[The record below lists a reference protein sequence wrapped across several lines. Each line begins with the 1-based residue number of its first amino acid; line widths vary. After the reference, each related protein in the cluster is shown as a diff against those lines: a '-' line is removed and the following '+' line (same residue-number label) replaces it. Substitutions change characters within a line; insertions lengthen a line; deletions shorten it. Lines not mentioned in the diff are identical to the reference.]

1 MSKNLTPRYIVIG
14 LVLAWALMTLWP
26 SVKYQMLSPS
36 DIEEMRE
43 MGTLESLEN
52 DIIKQGL
59 DLKGGIYIVLEVDLP
74 TLVSTL
80 AINKDSKFEKTLS
93 DVRKSLAENTQQDF
107 FTVFANSVSTNGL
120 RLPRY
125 YDVDYGAKPDD
136 ILASLNEQADD
147 AINRVLE
154 ILQNRVDQFGVS
166 EPTIQK
172 QGNRRIIVELA
183 GIQDSDRARSL
194 LQSTAQLEFCLVKSP
209 EVTNDILSQI
219 DNLVQDN
226 EQLESLVATINE
238 DYESADSDELGVSDD
253 KTVSISELF
262 GDDAEISKD
271 TSDTSVV
278 VDQNIFQERPF
289 SSLLR
294 ALGNDIAV
302 PEKNLYAVKKIINR
316 QEILDKLALGNGQF
330 LFAPSA
336 ESFSTNDGID
346 EKLVNMYYLEKD
358 ADLTGGVIEE
368 ANATIGGQGTSAVGQ
383 PIVLL
388 DMNSEGART
397 WSRIT
402 GANIGRRIAI
412 VLDKKV
418 HMAPSIRTKISD
430 GGTMIEGFAGMDE
443 AKDIAIV
450 LRAGALPAPVN
461 IIEERIVGPSLGA
474 DSVKR
479 GTNSVLLGL
488 GLIIV
493 FMFIYYKLSGSIAN
507 FALIWNILLVLSVL
521 ASLGATLTL
530 PGIAAL
536 ILTVGMS
543 IDANVIIF
551 ERIREE
557 LRKGKSVRSAI
568 DGGYNRALTTI
579 IDANVT
585 TLVAALVLYQF
596 GTGPIRGFAT
606 VLFWGIIISMF
617 TAIFVTR
624 TIFNSFAG
632 EIAIRPPL
640 VSESYS
646 LALMYSPIG
655 NVSFQFLFLIQL
667 HTLKRGCLG
676 LRG

>member
-43 MGTLESLEN
+43 MGTLEDLEN

-93 DVRKSLAENTQQDF
+93 DVRKSLTENTQQDF
-107 FTVFANSVSTNGL
+107 FTVFANNVSTNGL

-262 GDDAEISKD
+262 GDDAETSKD

-624 TIFNSFAG
+624 TIFNSFADRKG
-632 EIAIRPPL
+632 
-640 VSESYS
+640 
-646 LALMYSPIG
+646 
-655 NVSFQFLFLIQL
+655 
-667 HTLKRGCLG
+667 LKKLSI
-676 LRG
+676 

>member
-262 GDDAEISKD
+262 GDDAETSKD

-624 TIFNSFAG
+624 TIFNSFADRKG
-632 EIAIRPPL
+632 
-640 VSESYS
+640 
-646 LALMYSPIG
+646 
-655 NVSFQFLFLIQL
+655 
-667 HTLKRGCLG
+667 LKKLSI
-676 LRG
+676 

>member
-1 MSKNLTPRYIVIG
+1 MSKNLTPRYIVIA
-14 LVLAWALMTLWP
+14 LVLAWALLTLWA
-26 SVKYQMLSPS
+26 SIKYQQLSS
-36 DIEEMRE
+36 EDIQYMRE
-43 MGTLESLEN
+43 TGTLEDLEN
-52 DIIKQGL
+52 KIIKQGL

-74 TLVSTL
+74 TLVTTL
-80 AINKDSKFEKTLS
+80 AINKDAKFERTVNE
-93 DVRKSLAENTQQDF
+93 VRNILAENPQQEF
-107 FTVFANSVSTNGL
+107 FTVFTEKISENGL

-125 YDVDYGAKPDD
+125 YDVDYGAKAED
-136 ILASLNEQADD
+136 ILNSIREQADD

-183 GIQDSDRARSL
+183 GIQDSERARAL
-194 LQSTAQLEFCLVKSP
+194 LQSTAQLEFFMVKSP

-219 DNLVQDN
+219 DKVVRGDEELEALAAAVDGEQVQTEEGELAVSND
-226 EQLESLVATINE
+226 QTI
-238 DYESADSDELGVSDD
+238 
-253 KTVSISELF
+253 SISELF
-262 GDDAEISKD
+262 GDDGLSSEDAGSGD
-271 TSDTSVV
+271 TAVV

-289 SSLLR
+289 SSMLR
-294 ALGNDIAV
+294 ALGNNIAV
-302 PEKNLYAVKKIINR
+302 PEKNLYAIKKIINKPEV
-316 QEILDKLALGNGQF
+316 QDKLSLGNGRF
-330 LFAPSA
+330 LFAPEA
-336 ESFSTNDGID
+336 ENYTTNTGL
-346 EKLVNMYYLEKD
+346 EEPLVSMYYLEHD

-388 DMNSEGART
+388 DMNSDGART

-418 HMAPSIRTKISD
+418 HMAPSIRTKITD
-430 GGTMIEGFAGMDE
+430 GGTLIEGFANMDE

-450 LRAGALPAPVN
+450 LRAGALPAPVK

-474 DSVKR
+474 DSVKK
-479 GTNSVLLGL
+479 GTYSVLLGL
-488 GLIIV
+488 TLILV
-493 FMFIYYKLSGSIAN
+493 FIPFYYKLSGIIAD
-507 FALIWNILLVLSVL
+507 FALIWNILLVLAVL

-543 IDANVIIF
+543 VDANVIIF

-557 LRKGKSVRSAI
+557 SRKGKTPRTAI
-568 DGGYNRALTTI
+568 DSGYARALTTI

-624 TIFNSFAG
+624 TIFNSFT
-632 EIAIRPPL
+632 ER
-640 VSESYS
+640 
-646 LALMYSPIG
+646 
-655 NVSFQFLFLIQL
+655 
-667 HTLKRGCLG
+667 KG
-676 LRG
+676 LEKLSI

>member
-14 LVLAWALMTLWP
+14 LVLSWALMTLWP
-26 SVKYQMLSPS
+26 SVKYQMLSS
-36 DIEEMRE
+36 DDMEEMRE
-43 MGTLESLEN
+43 MGTLETLEN

-80 AINKDSKFEKTLS
+80 AINKDTKFERTLS
-93 DVRKSLAENTQQDF
+93 EVRQSLIENTQQDF
-107 FTVFANSVSTNGL
+107 FTVFANSISNNGL

-125 YDVDYGAKPDD
+125 YDVDYGAKPED
-136 ILASLNEQADD
+136 ILISLNEQADD

-183 GIQDSDRARSL
+183 GIQDSDRARAL

-226 EQLESLVATINE
+226 EQLESLVAAINE
-238 DYESADSDELGVSDD
+238 DYESEDDDQLGISDD

-262 GDDAEISKD
+262 GEDAETSKD

-278 VDQNIFQERPF
+278 IDQNIFQERPF

-294 ALGNDIAV
+294 ALGNNIAV

-330 LFAPSA
+330 LFAPDA
-336 ESFSTNDGID
+336 ENFSSNEGID
-346 EKLVNMYYLEKD
+346 ENLVYMYYLEKD

-368 ANATIGGQGTSAVGQ
+368 ANATVGGQGTSAVGQ

-412 VLDKKV
+412 ILDKKV

-488 GLIIV
+488 ALIIV
-493 FMFIYYKLSGSIAN
+493 FMFIYYKLSGTIAN

-624 TIFNSFAG
+624 TIFNSFADRKG
-632 EIAIRPPL
+632 
-640 VSESYS
+640 
-646 LALMYSPIG
+646 
-655 NVSFQFLFLIQL
+655 
-667 HTLKRGCLG
+667 LKKLSI
-676 LRG
+676 